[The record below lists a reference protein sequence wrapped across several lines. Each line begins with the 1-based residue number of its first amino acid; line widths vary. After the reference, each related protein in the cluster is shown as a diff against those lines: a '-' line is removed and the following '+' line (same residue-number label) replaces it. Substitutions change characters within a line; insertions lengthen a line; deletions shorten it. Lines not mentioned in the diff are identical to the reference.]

1 VNKHQQRSTE
11 TQERILDAAE
21 TTFARLGYDGTSVS
35 AICRAAEVSKGAF
48 YHHFDSKQAV
58 FLRLLDRWL
67 AGMDAAMSLMGES
80 SAGVP
85 ARVMAMSG
93 IVSPLL
99 QISNNELLLYLEFLN
114 RAARDPELWGELIK
128 PYHRYR
134 TAFAELIEQG
144 NHEGSLPGIN
154 PASGSALIIGLA
166 IGLLIQGFLD
176 PQGADWASVSRKG
189 IGVMLDGLKR

>member
-48 YHHFDSKQAV
+48 YHHFDSKQTV

-67 AGMDAAMSLMGES
+67 AGMDTAMSLMAES
-80 SAGVP
+80 SADAP

-114 RAARDPELWGELIK
+114 KAARDPELWSELMK

-134 TAFAELIEQG
+134 AAFAELIEQG
-144 NHEGSLPGIN
+144 NREGSLPGID

-166 IGLLIQGFLD
+166 IGLLIQGLLD